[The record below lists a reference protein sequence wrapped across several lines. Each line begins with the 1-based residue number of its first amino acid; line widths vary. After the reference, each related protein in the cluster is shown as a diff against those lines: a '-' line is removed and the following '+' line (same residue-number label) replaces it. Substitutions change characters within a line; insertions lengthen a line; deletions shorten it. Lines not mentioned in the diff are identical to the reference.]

1 MHLCPQYTR
10 KGHLTHILTHIPT
23 HHRVLQGV
31 HSSEP
36 CTCVPNTRGK
46 VTSPTFPPTIE
57 YCTRCIVP
65 NHAPASPTHAEKSEE
80 SIAHMG
86 DAHDLNLAGVQNT
99 PLHVGRGG
107 GPLSATRV
115 VPLCL
120 PIGVVVHHL
129 QQPALPK
136 SAPSFLIISLSL
148 SLSLSRLLARSL
160 ARSLCLALSL
170 SLSLS
175 LSLARALSLSLFRQ
189 LAASFSLLTLSL
201 LSHFNHTVWRIC

>member
-10 KGHLTHILTHIPT
+10 KGHLTHILTHVPT
-23 HHRVLQGV
+23 HHRVLHGV

-57 YCTRCIVP
+57 YCTRCLVP
-65 NHAPASPTHAEKSEE
+65 NRAPASPTHAETSEE
-80 SIAHMG
+80 STAHMG
-86 DAHDLNLAGVQNT
+86 DTHDFNLAGVKNT

-115 VPLCL
+115 VTLCL
-120 PIGVVVHHL
+120 PIGVVVLHL

-148 SLSLSRLLARSL
+148 SLSLSLSRSLARSL
-160 ARSLCLALSL
+160 ARSR
-170 SLSLS
+170 
-175 LSLARALSLSLFRQ
+175 ARALSISACHVTQ
-189 LAASFSLLTLSL
+189 LLNICAPD
-201 LSHFNHTVWRIC
+201 HDRTVATPESSA